1 MLCALFGSR
10 AFFFPSEKEENMTN
24 RKYNERMRLLTLTAM
39 FCAIAY
45 VVMFVL
51 KISGIGGFLTF
62 DVKDAIIAAAAMLLG
77 PAAGAVI
84 SFIVALLEMVT
95 VSTTGIW
102 GAIMNFVSSAA
113 FTVTASA
120 VYNYAPKIKKT
131 VTGAW
136 CGLGVSIIG
145 TTVVML
151 GMNLIIT
158 PIYTHMPTGAVAGMI
173 APLLLPFN
181 LIKCVLNAALVMI
194 IYKPISLTLRKSGFF
209 AASGGAE
216 KKETYFSKLTLLVF
230 LISAA
235 VAAVCVVLLIRV
247 FGGHFNVFG

>member
-1 MLCALFGSR
+1 MLCAFFGCR
-10 AFFFPSEKEENMTN
+10 AFFFPSGNEEKMKN
-24 RKYNERMRLLTLTAM
+24 RKYNERMRRLTLTAM

-62 DVKDAIIAAAAMLLG
+62 DVKDAIIATAAMLLG

-84 SFIVALLEMVT
+84 SFVVALLEMVT
-95 VSTTGIW
+95 VSGTGIW

-113 FTVTASA
+113 FAVTASA

-131 VTGAW
+131 VSGAW

-151 GMNLIIT
+151 GMNLVIT
-158 PIYTHMPTGAVAGMI
+158 PIYTHMPTSTVAGMI

-194 IYKPISLTLRKSGFF
+194 IYKPTSLTLRRSGFF
-209 AASGGAE
+209 GASGGTE
-216 KKETYFSKLTLLVF
+216 KTEPYFSKLTLVIFLVSA
-230 LISAA
+230 LI
-235 VAAVCVVLLIRV
+235 AAVCVLLLIRV
-247 FGGHFNVFG
+247 FGGQFNLFG